1 MQLRNG
7 IVLAAP
13 KSGSGKTLVTCAV
26 IEALKEKNVPVVSY
40 KCGPD
45 YIDPMFHRTVLGVPG
60 GNLDTFFTG
69 EEKTRELFLSQTKK
83 ESFAVVEGVMGLFDG
98 LGGVKEEASTYHLAK
113 TLSLPIV
120 LVVDAHGMGRSILP
134 ILAGF
139 LSYDTEHLIK
149 GVILNRVSRMFS
161 SSLANLIASELDIK
175 VLGYFPEQK
184 ELHLESRH
192 LGLKMPQE
200 KKNLK
205 EQVQIAARCL
215 AETVDLD
222 ALLALGGASVEAARM
237 ENDNVEAA
245 RMGNGNVEAAR
256 MENGNVE
263 AARME
268 KGNVEAAESRRL
280 QELERDVPKQQMESA
295 QIPYEAAQEIVKK
308 KTILAVAYD
317 EAFCFY
323 YQENFHALEQA
334 GFSLEF
340 FSPLHDKKLPN
351 GASAL
356 LLGGG
361 YPELF
366 AKELAENIEM
376 KQAVQAAIHAGMPSV
391 AECGGFMYL
400 HRTLTDEKGET
411 YPMCHIL
418 PADCS
423 YQGKLVHFG
432 YATFEEQEPLF
443 LKKGET
449 IKGHEFHYFDSTDNG
464 TCCKAVKPTGK
475 RQWNCVHAGDNH
487 WWGFPHLYYP
497 SNPEFVAHFYKKALE
512 YEKSGL

>member
-1 MQLRNG
+1 MQLRKG
-7 IVLAAP
+7 VVLAAP
-13 KSGSGKTLVTCAV
+13 KSGSGKTLITCAM
-26 IEALKEKNVPVVSY
+26 IEALKEKEVPVVSY

-45 YIDPMFHRTVLGVPG
+45 YIDPMFHRTILGVPG

-69 EEKTRELFLSQTKK
+69 EADTRNLFLAQTKK

-98 LGGVKEEASTYHLAK
+98 LGGIKEEASTYHLAK
-113 TLSLPIV
+113 TLSLPVV

-139 LSYDTEHLIK
+139 LSYDKEHLIK
-149 GVILNRVSRMFS
+149 GVILNRVSKMFFAS
-161 SSLANLIASELDIK
+161 MANLIESELDIQ

-205 EQVQIAARCL
+205 EQVQIAAKLL
-215 AETVDLD
+215 AETVDLE
-222 ALLALGGASVEAARM
+222 AILVLGSASVRESGFPG
-237 ENDNVEAA
+237 ENDVKEDRQIRLPGAA
-245 RMGNGNVEAAR
+245 AH
-256 MENGNVE
+256 
-263 AARME
+263 
-268 KGNVEAAESRRL
+268 
-280 QELERDVPKQQMESA
+280 
-295 QIPYEAAQEIVKK
+295 EIVKK
-308 KTILAVAYD
+308 NTILAVAYD

-323 YQENFHALEQA
+323 YQENLRALEQA
-334 GFSLEF
+334 GFSLQF
-340 FSPLHDKKLPN
+340 FSPVHDKKLPE

-366 AKELAENIEM
+366 AKELSKNQEM
-376 KQAVQAAIHAGMPSV
+376 RQSIVTAIRGGMPSV

-400 HRTLTDEKGET
+400 HRTLTTEDGVT
-411 YPMCHIL
+411 YSMCNIL

-432 YATFEEQEPLF
+432 YAAIQEEKPLF

-449 IKGHEFHYFDSTDNG
+449 IKGHEFHYFDSTENG
-464 TCCKAVKPTGK
+464 KSCKAVKPTGK
-475 RQWNCVHAGDNH
+475 REWSCVHAGDNH

-497 SNPEFVAHFYKKALE
+497 SNPDFVAHFYQKALE
-512 YEKSGL
+512 YEDSCEKASP